1 MIANLTDQIVATT
14 EARIVGTQDWESLAD
29 CPIAVRDTIAEEVM
43 NAMCGDLRHEVG
55 NGNTDDAGQLEIDG
69 QLWEYTR

>member
-1 MIANLTDQIVATT
+1 M
-14 EARIVGTQDWESLAD
+14 AD

-55 NGNTDDAGQLEIDG
+55 NGNTDDAGKIEIDG
-69 QLWEYTR
+69 QLWEYSR